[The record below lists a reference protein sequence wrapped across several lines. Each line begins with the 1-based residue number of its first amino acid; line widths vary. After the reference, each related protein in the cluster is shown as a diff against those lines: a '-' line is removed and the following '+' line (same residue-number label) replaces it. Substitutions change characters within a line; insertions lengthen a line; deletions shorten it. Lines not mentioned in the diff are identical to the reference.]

1 MVGKT
6 ELEIHQLN
14 GEPEGGRDTEELT
27 EQLIELRTAESDLIE
42 RLTAVVAALKAKG
55 GDVSSVEQYL
65 AAVTDLKNSADSV
78 SRLAAL
84 VAAAKSWARSPE
96 GGVLFGKR
104 VLVALGILLVFW
116 IMSRYAGRLV
126 GKGLESRP
134 EISSLLTNFAKRMA
148 GGVTLVVGILM
159 ALAALGVSIGPL
171 MAALGAGG
179 FILGFALQETLAS
192 FASGLMI
199 MIYRPFDVDDYVLVA
214 GVEGNVIQ
222 MSLVSTT
229 RQVKMRFDEE
239 GISIPFPQRD
249 VHMIAE

>member
-134 EISSLLTNFAKRMA
+134 
-148 GGVTLVVGILM
+148 
-159 ALAALGVSIGPL
+159 
-171 MAALGAGG
+171 
-179 FILGFALQETLAS
+179 
-192 FASGLMI
+192 
-199 MIYRPFDVDDYVLVA
+199 DDHDLP
-214 GVEGNVIQ
+214 
-222 MSLVSTT
+222 T
-229 RQVKMRFDEE
+229 F
-239 GISIPFPQRD
+239 
-249 VHMIAE
+249 